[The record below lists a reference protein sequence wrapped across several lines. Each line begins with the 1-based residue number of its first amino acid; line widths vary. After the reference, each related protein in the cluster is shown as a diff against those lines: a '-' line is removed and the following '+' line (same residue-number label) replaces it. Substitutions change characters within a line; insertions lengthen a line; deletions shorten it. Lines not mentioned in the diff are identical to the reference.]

1 MNRKIELS
9 EVILSTHCHATEDLE
24 KVKKALMNSIPLE
37 LRSIADVHSETLHG
51 YHGNPIVKLEVR
63 FKGDDAFNVVK
74 YIISMLSDVD
84 KRYLLNSLDMRYN
97 RKDNKLFLRLDKQEA
112 YLGNISLYEGDD
124 SIKVSISFS
133 MIRSIDAVKEFLER
147 MLIEDKKRNE
157 GRHVSSN

>member
-37 LRSIADVHSETLHG
+37 LRSIADIHSEILHG

-63 FKGDDAFNVVK
+63 FKGDDALNVIK

-84 KRYLLNSLDMRYN
+84 RRYLLNSLDIRYN

-147 MLIEDKKRNE
+147 MLMEDKKRYE